1 MDEREREIR
10 NRPEFYPGWADR
22 AYLVS
27 LLDEAREHN
36 ARLVEELE
44 EARKRT
50 ILHGDLE
57 LDDEG

>member
-10 NRPEFYPGWADR
+10 GRTEFYPGWADR
-22 AYLVS
+22 VYLLS
-27 LLDEAREHN
+27 LLDKERERN
-36 ARLVEELE
+36 VRLEKELE

-57 LDDEG
+57 LDGQN